1 VGGPHTISATDPVS
15 SSEAPRLEFKSN
27 NADPG
32 RIGTLIS
39 ALANGATLV
48 DRPYMEGGEAA
59 FKLRKRSMDSD
70 PILRARENV
79 REDQI
84 ALLLDLIGRVA

>member
-70 PILRARENV
+70 PIYGLEKMCAKIRSLFCWISSDE
-79 REDQI
+79 
-84 ALLLDLIGRVA
+84 